1 MPVTLGKGSALA
13 ESNLEEEAL
22 EEEVWDLS
30 KKTSREQ
37 KQTPHVH
44 YKKIHRTQI
53 CWCAHMHI
61 KHAIHTHIILR
72 LGTPISVSLRDPLQR
87 SRSQS
92 ELKLKGFAM

>member
-22 EEEVWDLS
+22 EKEVWDLS

-44 YKKIHRTQI
+44 YKKKDIVHRYVGVHI
-53 CWCAHMHI
+53 CI
-61 KHAIHTHIILR
+61 SN
-72 LGTPISVSLRDPLQR
+72 TPYIRISSYVLEP
-87 SRSQS
+87 QS
-92 ELKLKGFAM
+92 V